1 MYVFNFHVSR
11 AMHPKIFNIVMST
24 IYDIM
29 HERWEGMD
37 FNSDAPLISQ
47 DLPSTISALPRLK
60 ELNIA

>member
-1 MYVFNFHVSR
+1 
-11 AMHPKIFNIVMST
+11 MST